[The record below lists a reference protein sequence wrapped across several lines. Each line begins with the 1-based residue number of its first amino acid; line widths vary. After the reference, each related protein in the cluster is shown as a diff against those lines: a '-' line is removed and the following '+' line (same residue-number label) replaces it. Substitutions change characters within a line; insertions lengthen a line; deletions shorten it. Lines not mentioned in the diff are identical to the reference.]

1 MLGPEGVEPIN
12 PGLFKAALVSAS
24 LLMAPSIGMAADM
37 KHGAG
42 NTMKH
47 GDMSQEQM
55 SKGIKTSNVWSR
67 ATTPTARTGA
77 VFLELTNI
85 GDAPDLL
92 LSAASDIA
100 EKVEL
105 HTHLMDKGVMKMR
118 AVEAF
123 EVAPGAPTILQPGGN
138 HIMLIG
144 LHRGLSEGETFPVTL
159 TFRDAGQ
166 IELEVTVGP
175 AGARGHG
182 GHKGHGGS

>member
-1 MLGPEGVEPIN
+1 MN
-12 PGLFKAALVSAS
+12 PRLIKTALVTVS

-42 NTMKH
+42 KPMNH
-47 GDMSQEQM
+47 GGMSHEQM
-55 SKGIKTSNVWSR
+55 SKNIQISNVWSR
-67 ATTPTARTGA
+67 ATAPRARTGA
-77 VFLELTNI
+77 VFLELMNMGET
-85 GDAPDLL
+85 PDLL

-105 HTHLMDKGVMKMR
+105 HTHLMDNGVMKMR

-123 EVAPGAPTILQPGGN
+123 EVAPGAPTILQPGGH

-144 LHRGLSEGETFPVTL
+144 LHRGLTEGDTFPVTL

-166 IELEVTVGP
+166 VELQVTVGP

-182 GHKGHGGS
+182 GGYGGHKGHVGS